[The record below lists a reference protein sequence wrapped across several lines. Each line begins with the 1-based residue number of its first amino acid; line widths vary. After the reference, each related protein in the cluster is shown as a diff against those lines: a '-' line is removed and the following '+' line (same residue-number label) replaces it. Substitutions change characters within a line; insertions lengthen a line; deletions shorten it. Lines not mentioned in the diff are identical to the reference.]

1 MKEPLTDF
9 KQVVLID
16 DDLSALFIHRHI
28 LEKRCGYSNRIL
40 EFINPLKALEAL
52 CDELSSSSHN
62 VLVLLDVNMP
72 EMSGFEL
79 LDSLGERGIPSES
92 LYLAMVT
99 SSLNDIDRK
108 RALEHPLVDRFIV
121 KPLKAEHL
129 DAILSSPQ
137 PYSK

>member
-9 KQVVLID
+9 QLVVLVD
-16 DDLSALFIHRHI
+16 DDPSVLFIHRHI

-40 EFINPLKALEAL
+40 EFNNPLEALDAL
-52 CDELSSSSHN
+52 CDELSSGNNN

-79 LDSLGERGIPSES
+79 LDSLCERGITSSS
-92 LYLAMVT
+92 LHLAMVT
-99 SSLNDIDRK
+99 SSLNDIDKK

-129 DAILSSPQ
+129 DATLSSPQ